1 MKGFLNLRPIHIS
14 IHIIVAT
21 WIKFKYLHH
30 TKKKINNNNNNTI
43 FTFDLSRSY
52 MSFNDINEVNLLHF
66 TLKKKT
72 KKKRKKKDIRFLGP
86 SSALFSEKRFRTKS
100 HFRLNAPS

>member
-1 MKGFLNLRPIHIS
+1 
-14 IHIIVAT
+14 
-21 WIKFKYLHH
+21 
-30 TKKKINNNNNNTI
+30 
-43 FTFDLSRSY
+43 

-66 TLKKKT
+66 TLKKKK